1 MEGRGYWPSG
11 ERPWLAMALLGPRR
25 GEAGHAPIILETD
38 TAPWRFDALLV
49 IYRVLCACRSFCV
62 RAESVVTLRG
72 TTPVTPRYAG
82 FGGTPDSARSWYRP
96 IQGLGPGPHPYR
108 YRTSC
113 PDGQAP
119 TRGVRRL
126 AIRS

>member
-1 MEGRGYWPSG
+1 MHF
-11 ERPWLAMALLGPRR
+11 LLYT
-25 GEAGHAPIILETD
+25 EFYVHA
-38 TAPWRFDALLV
+38 AAFV
-49 IYRVLCACRSFCV
+49 RVL
-62 RAESVVTLRG
+62 RALSPSEDD
-72 TTPVTPRYAG
+72 PRYAG

-126 AIRS
+126 AMRS